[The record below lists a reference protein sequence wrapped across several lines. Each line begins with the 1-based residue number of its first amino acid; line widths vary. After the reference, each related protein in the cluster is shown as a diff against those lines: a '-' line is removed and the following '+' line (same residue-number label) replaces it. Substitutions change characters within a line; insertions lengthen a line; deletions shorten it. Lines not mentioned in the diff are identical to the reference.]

1 MITTLDIVVFV
12 LYILLIVALGLYMS
26 RTKGGAEKTA
36 EDYFLASKAL
46 PWWAIGTSLIAA
58 NISAEQMI
66 GMSGQAFGMGI
77 AIASYELMA
86 AATLIIVA
94 KYFLPIFIEKQLF
107 TIPQFVKERYS
118 DELKTI
124 LAIFWLFLFTFVN
137 LSTVLL
143 LGAMALDTIMGT
155 GDGSY
160 LYFGIIGLALIAAG
174 YSLYG
179 GLTAVAWTDVVQ
191 VVLLIFGGIVTTYLA
206 FTNVTPSGNFG
217 DGVSHVLD
225 KLPEKFHMI
234 LSSDHPMYKELPGIA
249 VLVGGMWVAN
259 LYYWG
264 FNQYIIQRALAAKN
278 IKEAQKGLLLAGF
291 LKILI
296 PFIVVL
302 PGVAAYAFYAGGDG
316 TSVVAGVSDALRVDN
331 PPFQANDNAYPW
343 LIKNLI
349 PTGFKGL
356 VVAALAAAIISSL
369 ASMMNS
375 ISTIFTMDIYQQYI
389 NKNASSR
396 QTVNMGRIS
405 AAVALIIAMIIAPM
419 LANGRGIFNVI
430 QEYTAV
436 VSPGILAVFIMGLFY
451 KKANSRGAIIGVIV
465 SIVLALGLKFSG
477 LNLPWMHETGIV
489 FVTTLLLIAII
500 SHFTGQ
506 GKDDP
511 NAIQLSSSTFKTSGT
526 FNIMAF
532 TILLILAF
540 IYALFW

>member
-1 MITTLDIVVFV
+1 MISTLDIVVFV
-12 LYILLIVALGLYMS
+12 LYILLIVVLGLYMS
-26 RTKGGAEKTA
+26 RSKGGTEKTA

-107 TIPQFVKERYS
+107 TIPQFVKERFS

-124 LAIFWLFLFTFVN
+124 LAVFWLFLFTFVN

-143 LGAMALDTIMGT
+143 LGSMALDTIIGT
-155 GDGSY
+155 GDGSL

-179 GLTAVAWTDVVQ
+179 GLTAVAWTDIVQ

-206 FTNVTPSGNFG
+206 FTHVTPSGNFG
-217 DGVSHVLD
+217 DGVSHVLNT
-225 KLPEKFHMI
+225 LPEKFHMI
-234 LSSDHPMYKELPGIA
+234 LGKDHPMYKELPGIA

-302 PGVAAYAFYAGGDG
+302 PGVAAYAFYAGDDG
-316 TSVVAGVSDALRVDN
+316 TAVIAGVSDALRVDN

-343 LIKNLI
+343 LIKNLV

-405 AAVALIIAMIIAPM
+405 AAVALVIAIIIAPL

-451 KKANSRGAIIGVIV
+451 KKANSRGAIIGVLA

-489 FVTTLLLIAII
+489 FVVTLILIAVV
-500 SHFTGQ
+500 SQLTGK

-511 NAIQLSSSTFKTSGT
+511 NAIVPSAETFKTSST